1 MFLRAWPVS
10 AVQLKWSAKVT
21 SVIARRRRSV
31 SETMCDGK
39 QRHTRG
45 VKKRGKFWSGRFPD
59 PNLLIVALPLHRA
72 IYYFAYFAP
81 FLKEAKG
88 AKAVT
93 EQKKKEGGG
102 GGLVKTRLN

>member
-1 MFLRAWPVS
+1 MANS
-10 AVQLKWSAKVT
+10 AIVAEEFK
-21 SVIARRRRSV
+21 
-31 SETMCDGK
+31 
-39 QRHTRG
+39 
-45 VKKRGKFWSGRFPD
+45 KKREKFGSGRFPD

-93 EQKKKEGGG
+93 EQKKKRGEGGG
-102 GGLVKTRLN
+102 ASKNQA

>member
-1 MFLRAWPVS
+1 MKRCAMVN
-10 AVQLKWSAKVT
+10 
-21 SVIARRRRSV
+21 SVIQA
-31 SETMCDGK
+31 EEL
-39 QRHTRG
+39 
-45 VKKRGKFWSGRFPD
+45 KKRGKFGLGRFPD

-93 EQKKKEGGG
+93 EQKKEGGG
-102 GGLVKTRLN
+102 GGALVKRLS